1 MGINILN
8 EVLKNIVGKMR
19 YREPSAAYLITSL
32 TVPTP
37 AHVYVD
43 LHLSDWLV
51 P

>member
-1 MGINILN
+1 MVTTILN

-19 YREPSAAYLITSL
+19 YREPSTAYLITSL
-32 TVPTP
+32 TIPKP
-37 AHVYVD
+37 AHVYLD